1 MGKNKKV
8 SNKRF
13 LLLLILLAIIAIT
26 AFFAYKSYKA
36 RQTITKP
43 VTPVQVVDSLFIN
56 EAVKKATAN
65 ADNHVYGGYPIPK
78 KNQNVKILKNRAYTV
93 GYCEKR
99 KNPLWV
105 GYRYDE
111 KKGKNHLKRPS
122 GFKTDSR
129 TDSKVKTSV
138 YTKSGYDR
146 GHLAPNAGIAFRF
159 GEKAQLETF
168 LMTNIVPQTP
178 ILNRQVWK
186 RVEDVESELA
196 NKFENVWVIT
206 GPIFDDDVKLL
217 KDTVEIPDAFYKII
231 IDEEKD
237 RIRTISFIMD
247 QDVTG
252 KEPIKEFFA
261 TIDEIEERSGFDFL
275 APLDDVYEESLEKL
289 LPEMIWK

>member
-1 MGKNKKV
+1 MSKNKKV
-8 SNKRF
+8 SNNRF
-13 LLLLILLAIIAIT
+13 LIILLLLAIIAT
-26 AFFAYKSYKA
+26 AAFFAYKSYKD
-36 RQTITKP
+36 RQVLKKSEP
-43 VTPVQVVDSLFIN
+43 AVQIVDGQYIN
-56 EAVKKATAN
+56 DAVRKATAE

-78 KNQNVKILKNRAYTV
+78 KNQKVKILKNIAYTV

-111 KKGKNHLKRPS
+111 KKGKNKLKRPS

-138 YTKSGYDR
+138 YTNSGYDR
-146 GHLAPNAGIAFRF
+146 GHLAPNAGVAFRF
-159 GEKAQLETF
+159 GGKAQLETF

-186 RVEDVESELA
+186 RIEDVESELA
-196 NKFENVWVIT
+196 NKFENVWVIA
-206 GPIFDDDVKLL
+206 GPIFDDNVTLL
-217 KDTVEIPDAFYKII
+217 KNVVEIPDEFFKII

-237 RIRTISFIMD
+237 RIRTLSFILP

-252 KEPIKEFFA
+252 KESINEFFA
-261 TIDEIEERSGFDFL
+261 TIDEIEEKTGFDFF